1 MIQYLHLPT
10 KYKVLQ
16 PTFPVLGAIIK
27 WRSTRS
33 YSQHT
38 SWTAVLPR
46 GFHCNIVQLLSEL
59 EHRLDTS
66 QAGTDSEKGLH
77 LFWLYDRNSLR
88 NKPQAEVLWNSVLG
102 LSTNRWGLKPSGC
115 TAVKKK
121 TKMPQLL
128 GQISTFKCGIWAKK
142 VCSASVGTLGDCR
155 NQIYLAQH
163 TG

>member
-16 PTFPVLGAIIK
+16 PTFPMLGAIIK

-77 LFWLYDRNSLR
+77 LFWLYDGNSLR

-102 LSTNRWGLKPSGC
+102 LSTNRWGLKSSGC

-121 TKMPQLL
+121 NEDAPAAWSNLNFQVWDL
-128 GQISTFKCGIWAKK
+128 GQESLQCLSW
-142 VCSASVGTLGDCR
+142 
-155 NQIYLAQH
+155 H
-163 TG
+163 TWRL